1 MTVFNRIG
9 PYEIEH
15 EVGRGGMAVV
25 FLARDTRT
33 GAHLA
38 LKLVREGPGH
48 EDQQILEAEQRGALL
63 QKQFSAV
70 SSRVPQVYEY
80 GSDGGYF
87 YVAMEYLE
95 GENLSDAIARG
106 PMTAEQ
112 ALRIAFEL
120 CRFVEDAHNFE
131 PEGGERPLRSL
142 LHGDLKPRNI
152 RLTPTGH
159 VKVLDFGIAKAL
171 SLSRKVTR
179 NDFGSVAYLS
189 PERLESGDVDQ
200 YADLWAIGVML
211 YELLTGE
218 QAFRAP
224 DTRRLEKLIV
234 SRALPPLL
242 TTLEP
247 LALRAILGKLL
258 AASPSDR
265 YASALEIRRD
275 IERLTSGTSPL
286 AEQEGWPRTPI
297 DEPGTQRT
305 NRDAID
311 PEATRRT
318 TKATIPPPI
327 SADGT
332 VPPIPGIPPIPA
344 AAAGA
349 VPLAAVPV
357 AAAAAA
363 AGAATTP
370 VAVKPRSKTRRRLK
384 IAVTVLAIIL
394 FMREIG
400 ISSSAAR
407 IAGTAPTTELDE
419 IGTLWNQYDSLAR
432 RSVLGFGTG
441 DLASALTTQ
450 TEALADRVFA
460 NYRAPQPTVRE
471 AQWRQ
476 VRTGLARALST
487 RPRNTRLRAMVRY
500 TDGHLHRINGE
511 ARKAR
516 RLLPEAQREF
526 ADAVAAFREAAELRS
541 EWPDPYLGLAR
552 TFIYGLD
559 DVDRA
564 ADAFQRAERAGY
576 TPGSREAAQLGD
588 GYRSRA
594 DSLARSARD
603 VAGLA
608 QERDYLTRAVEQYRY
623 ALEHY
628 TKATDFAGVPRNIAL
643 AQRSLTTLERR
654 LTALSMPPF
663 DPQAGEPWR

>member
-9 PYEIEH
+9 PFEIEH
-15 EVGRGGMAVV
+15 EIGRGGMAVV

-38 LKLVREGPGH
+38 LKLVREGAGS

-70 SSRVPQVYEY
+70 SSRVPQVHEY

-106 PMTAEQ
+106 PMSAEQ
-112 ALRIAFEL
+112 ALRIASEL

-247 LALRAILGKLL
+247 LALRAVIGKLL
-258 AASPSDR
+258 AASPADR
-265 YASALEIRRD
+265 YASALAIRQD
-275 IERLTSGTSPL
+275 IERLTSGASPL
-286 AEQEGWPRTPI
+286 AEQEGWPRPV

-318 TKATIPPPI
+318 TKA
-327 SADGT
+327 A
-332 VPPIPGIPPIPA
+332 IPPIPTA
-344 AAAGA
+344 ATVPPPIPAIPPIPDAAGA
-349 VPLAAVPV
+349 VRPAAAPV
-357 AAAAAA
+357 TTAPAAAA
-363 AGAATTP
+363 AGATA
-370 VAVKPRSKTRRRLK
+370 VAVKPPAKTRRFLK
-384 IAVTVLAIIL
+384 IAVMVFATIL
-394 FMREIG
+394 FMRELG

-419 IGTLWNQYDSLAR
+419 IGTLWNEYDSLAR
-432 RSVLGFGTG
+432 RSVLGFGTD

-476 VRTGLARALST
+476 VRTALARALPT
-487 RPRNTRLRAMVRY
+487 RPRSERLRAMVRY
-500 TDGHLHRINGE
+500 SDGHLHRINGE

-526 ADAVAAFREAAELRS
+526 ADAVAAFREAAELRPD
-541 EWPDPYLGLAR
+541 WPDPYLGLAR

-559 DVDRA
+559 DVDRG

-576 TPGSREAAQLGD
+576 TPGNREAAQLGD

-608 QERDYLTRAVEQYRY
+608 QERDYLTRAAEQYRQ

-628 TKATDFAGVPRNIAL
+628 TKATDFAGVPKNIAL
-643 AQRSLTTLERR
+643 AQRSLNSVERR
-654 LTALSMPPF
+654 LTALSFSPF
-663 DPQAGEPWR
+663 ESQDEQQPWR

>member
-1 MTVFNRIG
+1 
-9 PYEIEH
+9 
-15 EVGRGGMAVV
+15 
-25 FLARDTRT
+25 
-33 GAHLA
+33 
-38 LKLVREGPGH
+38 
-48 EDQQILEAEQRGALL
+48 
-63 QKQFSAV
+63 
-70 SSRVPQVYEY
+70 
-80 GSDGGYF
+80 
-87 YVAMEYLE
+87 
-95 GENLSDAIARG
+95 
-106 PMTAEQ
+106 
-112 ALRIAFEL
+112 
-120 CRFVEDAHNFE
+120 
-131 PEGGERPLRSL
+131 
-142 LHGDLKPRNI
+142 
-152 RLTPTGH
+152 
-159 VKVLDFGIAKAL
+159 
-171 SLSRKVTR
+171 
-179 NDFGSVAYLS
+179 
-189 PERLESGDVDQ
+189 
-200 YADLWAIGVML
+200 
-211 YELLTGE
+211 
-218 QAFRAP
+218 
-224 DTRRLEKLIV
+224 
-234 SRALPPLL
+234 
-242 TTLEP
+242 
-247 LALRAILGKLL
+247 
-258 AASPSDR
+258 
-265 YASALEIRRD
+265 
-275 IERLTSGTSPL
+275 
-286 AEQEGWPRTPI
+286 
-297 DEPGTQRT
+297 
-305 NRDAID
+305 
-311 PEATRRT
+311 
-318 TKATIPPPI
+318 
-327 SADGT
+327 
-332 VPPIPGIPPIPA
+332 
-344 AAAGA
+344 
-349 VPLAAVPV
+349 
-357 AAAAAA
+357 
-363 AGAATTP
+363 
-370 VAVKPRSKTRRRLK
+370 VKPRSKTRRRLK

-400 ISSSAAR
+400 ISSAAAR

-487 RPRNTRLRAMVRY
+487 RPRNTHLRAMVRY
-500 TDGHLHRINGE
+500 TDGHLHRIDGE
-511 ARKAR
+511 ARKTR
-516 RLLPEAQREF
+516 RLLAEAQREF
-526 ADAVAAFREAAELRS
+526 ADAVAAFREAAELRP

-654 LTALSMPPF
+654 LTALSTPPF